1 MARLAE
7 GDKKKQGK
15 RGREGAFL
23 EAEGELRRGTEDF
36 KRILLRVLAEDLG
49 GELTE
54 EGGEGT

>member
-36 KRILLRVLAEDLG
+36 KRILLRVLAWG
-49 GELTE
+49 GSWRKRE
-54 EGGEGT
+54 EEK